1 MSFSKRCR
9 KMKDSPSE
17 YTPWFNFPLVDPSFS
32 DMAEW
37 ASIAAL
43 TVPPT
48 KLPEFYPI
56 IEIKNYNRESMQLEI
71 AQEIMR
77 FFVNGFWRLDIRPEL
92 TVNLSFRLQ
101 VVSAFLNALHQEDK
115 RGIKTAPFC
124 ACIAI
129 ACLAAKW
136 DENGLLLWFSEQNTP
151 TKTIH
156 GAACLN
162 AEFMFELNNSELAFF
177 LSNQYDSEAVENR
190 RKLDHIDKT
199 NFFYWHP
206 IIGVRYTWLAS
217 KAKEEGLS
225 FNDALSK
232 AIISYLKP

>member
-1 MSFSKRCR
+1 
-9 KMKDSPSE
+9 MKASHSE
-17 YTPWFNFPLVDPSFS
+17 YLPWFNFPIVDPSYNE
-32 DMAEW
+32 MAEW

-43 TVPPT
+43 TVPQT

-115 RGIKTAPFC
+115 RDVRTAPFC

-136 DENGLLLWFSEQNTP
+136 DENGLLLWFAEQNTP

-162 AEFMFELNNSELAFF
+162 VEFMFELNNSELAFF
-177 LSNQYDSEAVENR
+177 LSNQFNREAVEKR
-190 RKLDHIDKT
+190 RKLEYIDKN

-206 IIGVRYTWLAS
+206 IIGLHYILLAS
-217 KAKEEGLS
+217 KAKEAGLS

-232 AIISYLKP
+232 AIFSYLKS

>member
-1 MSFSKRCR
+1 
-9 KMKDSPSE
+9 MKAHSPA
-17 YTPWFNFPLVDPSFS
+17 YLPWFNFPLFDPSFR

-43 TVPPT
+43 TVPQT

-77 FFVNGFWRLDIRPEL
+77 FFVNGFWRLDIHPAL
-92 TVNLSFRLQ
+92 AVNLSFRLH

-115 RGIKTAPFC
+115 RGVRTAPFY

-136 DENGLLLWFSEQNTP
+136 DKNGLLLWFAEQNTQ

-162 AEFMFELNNSELAFF
+162 EEFMFEINNSELAIF
-177 LSNQYDSEAVENR
+177 LSNQFDREAIEKR
-190 RKLDHIDKT
+190 RNLDYIDKS
-199 NFFYWHP
+199 NFFNWHP
-206 IIGVRYTWLAS
+206 IIGSRYIWLES

-225 FNDALSK
+225 VSDALNQ
-232 AIISYLKP
+232 AIFSYLKS